1 MQKGKGKL
9 AQVEE
14 YVINLKNNLDT
25 LEEKVNN
32 KLVFDANVVQKR
44 IEILRPIVYRLSAIL
59 ELE

>member
-25 LEEKVNN
+25 LEEKVKN

-44 IEILRPIVYRLSAIL
+44 IETLRPVVYRLSAIL